1 MLLSFA
7 MKQLDWM
14 SGVYSIGWTIYNVWS
29 ALQCKLE
36 RTYTLGWT
44 LIGPPIGDRDRQ

>member
-14 SGVYSIGWTIYNVWS
+14 SGVYSIGWTMVS
-29 ALQCKLE
+29 GVFVATLQCKLE
-36 RTYTLGWT
+36 RTYSLG
-44 LIGPPIGDRDRQ
+44 